1 MWFSNHKITLEEK
14 LFCTLK
20 MKISQG
26 KKKFIVQS
34 ESKFYN
40 IRVESEIQ
48 FGRYKLLGLLN
59 AIFVETIIKNR
70 CSLFSMKAIVAFVHS
85 EGVILYKEALVH
97 HERGMRKLHC
107 KR

>member
-1 MWFSNHKITLEEK
+1 
-14 LFCTLK
+14 
-20 MKISQG
+20 MKSLQG

-40 IRVESEIQ
+40 ISLESQVQ

-59 AIFVETIIKNR
+59 VIFVETIIKTR
-70 CSLFSMKAIVAFVHS
+70 CSLFSMKAIVAFVLS
-85 EGVILYKEALVH
+85 ERVILYKEALVH
-97 HERGMRKLHC
+97 HERGMRKLHF